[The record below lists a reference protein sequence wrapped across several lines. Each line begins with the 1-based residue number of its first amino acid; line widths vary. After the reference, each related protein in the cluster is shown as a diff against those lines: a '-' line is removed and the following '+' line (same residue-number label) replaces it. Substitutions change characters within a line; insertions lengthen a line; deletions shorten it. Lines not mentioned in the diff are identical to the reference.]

1 MPDLTPL
8 TAVLDQNGSESFRVR
23 QRICALF
30 LGQKGSFQAP
40 ELRDLCKE
48 TESYNSP
55 NFTRNMKQDGHLY
68 EGDRKSGW
76 SLSEQGQNLAAEYF
90 PAEAAEP
97 VAAVAAPVA
106 EPALD
111 MSDVLNA
118 IDEIPVEDEEPSLEP
133 LEAPQEAIVPLD
145 DSQATEAEEAPQ
157 EAEKPVFSYVP
168 KVRARTMLADLY
180 AKIQQDK
187 KKGGK

>member
-1 MPDLTPL
+1 MADLTPL
-8 TAVLDQNGSESFRVR
+8 TAVLAQNDGESFRVR

-30 LGQKGSFQAP
+30 LGQNGTFQAP

-76 SLSEQGQNLAAEYF
+76 TLSEQGQNLASEYF
-90 PAEAAEP
+90 PAAEP
-97 VAAVAAPVA
+97 VAAAVAAPPVD
-106 EPALD
+106 LT
-111 MSDVLNA
+111 DVLDA

-157 EAEKPVFSYVP
+157 EAQKPVFSYVP